1 MTPNIFSLYV
11 CLRLTS
17 LFLRS
22 HHHQNDTIN
31 LITMAFISPLSLN
44 QTG

>member
-1 MTPNIFSLYV
+1 MSHLSLSP
-11 CLRLTS
+11 LS
-17 LFLRS
+17 PPP
-22 HHHQNDTIN
+22 QNDTIN